1 MRVFILSVN
10 YNSEKEL
17 YNYINSIKD
26 SLKKISDLIIDL
38 IVFDN
43 SEKDKSDYHS
53 FKEKIEILSL
63 NNFFIKTYRS
73 PYNSG
78 YFGGISVMREN
89 VLKKNY
95 DFAIYCNP
103 DILLDI
109 DFFSSLKKIG
119 SNDKGI
125 IAPSIITVKEGFDQN
140 PMYFERLKKKKL
152 IRLKFIFNN
161 NITYNMYS
169 AFSYLVKELL
179 LKKKKPIFKSK
190 IYAVHGSIF
199 IFSNLDFVKRIPD
212 YPCFLFGEEIFIAE
226 EARLNGIEIFYKPDV
241 IVNDIRHASVGKQS
255 SDFRRKHNYNS
266 IVFLLDKY
274 YK

>member
-1 MRVFILSVN
+1 MRVFILTVN

-17 YNYINSIKD
+17 YDYINSIKD
-26 SLKKISDLIIDL
+26 SFKRIDDLIIDL
-38 IVFDN
+38 IIFDN
-43 SEKDKSDYHS
+43 SEKDNFNYES
-53 FKEKIEILSL
+53 FKENFENLSL
-63 NNFFIKTYRS
+63 TNFSIKTYRS
-73 PYNSG
+73 SLNSG
-78 YFGGISVMREN
+78 YFGGISLMRKN

-103 DILLDI
+103 DILLDV
-109 DFFSSLKKIG
+109 DFFSSLNKID

-140 PMYFERLKKKKL
+140 PMYLERLKKKKL
-152 IRLKFIFNN
+152 IRLKLIFNN
-161 NITYNMYS
+161 NITYNIYS
-169 AFSYLVKELL
+169 AFSYLIKELSF
-179 LKKKKPIFKSK
+179 KKKKPFLKSK

-199 IFSNLDFVKRIPD
+199 IFSNLDFVKKIPD

-226 EARLNGIEIFYKPDV
+226 EARLNGIEIFYKPEV

-255 SDFRRKHNYNS
+255 SNFRRKHNYNS

-274 YK
+274 YN